1 MKGLMY
7 RAHSGEN
14 IFIFHRTAS
23 YNKVTVSTEPV
34 DHTQTKA
41 DLFKQEQHV
50 VFRLNVEH
58 LMVPATQV

>member
-1 MKGLMY
+1 MKGLND
-7 RAHSGEN
+7 RTHSGEN

-23 YNKVTVSTEPV
+23 CNKLTVSTEPV

-41 DLFKQEQHV
+41 DLFKQEHLI
-50 VFRLNVEH
+50 FRLNVKH